1 MEHWPEQAAE
11 AETQLKQD
19 VHHNVSD
26 SNDRLVMELET
37 TYRRF
42 DAFLVSLDGRLRDEC
57 GTRLF
62 ALDEK
67 PGPFG
72 QLRSCPLHTG

>member
-26 SNDRLVMELET
+26 SNDRLVTELIPH
-37 TYRRF
+37 
-42 DAFLVSLDGRLRDEC
+42 
-57 GTRLF
+57 
-62 ALDEK
+62 
-67 PGPFG
+67 PGG
-72 QLRSCPLHTG
+72 LMRS